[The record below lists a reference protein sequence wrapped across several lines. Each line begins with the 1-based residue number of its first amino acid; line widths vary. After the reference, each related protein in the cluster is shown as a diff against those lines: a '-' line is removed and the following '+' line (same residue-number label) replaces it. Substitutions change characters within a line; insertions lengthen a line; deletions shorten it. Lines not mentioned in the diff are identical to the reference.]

1 VIENGVSRKGI
12 EREGPMALTKRGS
25 TWHTHFYVDGER
37 FRKSLD
43 TSDWREAQRKER
55 ELVAE
60 AKKGKLMASRDEFS
74 RLPFG
79 EAADRFIAD
88 RLPRLAA
95 RSVQTERERLKP
107 IKAGIGTIPV
117 WRLTVEQVRTYFRE
131 RKAAGR
137 ANATL
142 NRELDIIRGVLK
154 RAKRW
159 HHFTDEIRP
168 LPVREN
174 IGRALTYEEKV
185 KLLKRAAARPEWK
198 TAAWAARLALNT
210 TMRGCEIKGLR
221 WRDVDMI
228 GRALTVKRSKTEAGE
243 RVIPLNTDAWDV
255 ILSLYRRSQELG
267 GFEPGHFLFPAI
279 KGERKAERQ
288 GDEKREKQKIDPTR
302 PMKTWRTAWRRLT
315 RAIQCPG
322 CGLLQDPAD
331 ICSGCEADTEGIK
344 SPFLGF
350 RFHDLR
356 HQVIT
361 ELAESKASDQT
372 IMGIAGHVSKKMLQ
386 HYSHVRMEAKRNA
399 LDALTMKPAQRAD
412 SGDTTRGY
420 DTKNDTKLSKE
431 VEGIPQM
438 IDSMVELS
446 GIEPLTSSLRTR
458 RSPS

>member
-1 VIENGVSRKGI
+1 
-12 EREGPMALTKRGS
+12 MALTKRGS
-25 TWHTHFYVDGER
+25 VWHTHFYVDGER

-55 ELVAE
+55 ELIAE

-79 EAADRFIAD
+79 EAANKFIAD
-88 RLPRLAA
+88 RIPRLAA
-95 RSVQTERERLKP
+95 RSIQTEKERVKP
-107 IKAGIGTIPV
+107 IEAWIGSIPV
-117 WRLTVEQVRTYFRE
+117 WRLTVEQVRAYLRE

-137 ANATL
+137 SNATL

-159 HHFTDEIRP
+159 HHFAEEIRP

-185 KLLKRAAARPEWK
+185 KLLKRAAARPEWQ

-210 TMRGCEIKGLR
+210 TMRGCEIKALR
-221 WRDVDMI
+221 WCDVDMI

-243 RVIPLNTDAWDV
+243 RVIPLNADAWEV
-255 ILSLYRRSQELG
+255 ILALYRRSQELG
-267 GFEPGHFLFPAI
+267 GFETGNFLFPAI
-279 KGERKAERQ
+279 KPDRKAQHQ
-288 GDEKREKQKIDPTR
+288 GEGKKRIEKIDPTR
-302 PMKTWRTAWRRLT
+302 PLKTWRTAWRRLT
-315 RAIQCPG
+315 RAIQCPQ

-331 ICSGCEADTEGIK
+331 SCSGCKADTKDVK
-344 SPFLGF
+344 SPFHGF

-356 HQVIT
+356 HQAIT

-386 HYSHVRMEAKRNA
+386 HYSHVRLEAKRCA
-399 LDALTMKPAQRAD
+399 LDALSMTPVQKGD
-412 SGDTTRGY
+412 SGDTTEGY
-420 DTKNDTKLSKE
+420 DTKHDTKLRRE
-431 VEGIPQM
+431 MEGMPQVVE
-438 IDSMVELS
+438 SLVELS
-446 GIEPLTSSLRTR
+446 GIEPLASSLRTR

>member
-1 VIENGVSRKGI
+1 
-12 EREGPMALTKRGS
+12 MALKKRGD
-25 TWHTHFYVDGER
+25 TWHTHFFVDGER

-55 ELVAE
+55 ELIAE
-60 AKKGKLMASRDEFS
+60 AKAGRLAACRDEFS

-79 EAADRFIAD
+79 EAADRFLAD
-88 RLPRLAA
+88 RLPRLAS
-95 RSVQTERERLKP
+95 RSVQTEKERVKP
-107 IKAGIGTIPV
+107 IKAGIGSVPV
-117 WRLTVEQVRTYFRE
+117 WRITVEQVRAYLRE

-137 ANATL
+137 SNATL

-159 HHFTDEIRP
+159 HHFSDEIRP

-185 KLLKRAAARPEWK
+185 KLLKRAAARSEWQNV
-198 TAAWAARLALNT
+198 ALAARLALNT
-210 TMRGCEIKGLR
+210 TMRGCEIKSLR
-221 WRDVDMI
+221 WSDVDMV

-243 RVIPLNTDAWDV
+243 RVIPLNADAWEV
-255 ILSLYRRSQELG
+255 ILALYRRSQELR
-267 GFEPGHFLFPAI
+267 GFEPSHFLFPAI
-279 KGERKAERQ
+279 KPDPKPKKQ
-288 GDEKREKQKIDPTR
+288 GDNQQGKEKIDPTR
-302 PMKTWRTAWRRLT
+302 SVKSWRTAWRRLT
-315 RAIQCPG
+315 RAIQCPE
-322 CGLLQDPAD
+322 CGLLQDAAD
-331 ICSGCEADTEGIK
+331 TCSGCKADTNDVK

-356 HQVIT
+356 HQAIT

-399 LDALTMKPAQRAD
+399 LDALLMKPIQRGD
-412 SGDTTRGY
+412 SGDTMAGY
-420 DTKNDTKLSKE
+420 DTNSDTKLRRE
-431 VEGIPQM
+431 MEGMPQV
-438 IDSMVELS
+438 IESLVELS
-446 GIEPLTSSLRTR
+446 GIEPLASSLRTR

>member
-1 VIENGVSRKGI
+1 
-12 EREGPMALTKRGS
+12 MALKKRGD
-25 TWHTHFYVDGER
+25 TWHTHFFVDGER

-55 ELVAE
+55 ELIAE
-60 AKKGKLMASRDEFS
+60 AKAGKLMASRDEFS
-74 RLPFG
+74 RLPLG

-95 RSVQTERERLKP
+95 RSVQTEKERVKP
-107 IKAGIGTIPV
+107 IKARIGSIPV
-117 WRLTVEQVRTYFRE
+117 WRLTVEQVRTYLRE

-137 ANATL
+137 SNATL

-159 HHFTDEIRP
+159 HHFADDIRP

-185 KLLKRAAARPEWK
+185 RLLKRAAARPEWQ

-221 WRDVDMI
+221 WSDVDMI
-228 GRALTVKRSKTEAGE
+228 GHALTVKRSKTEAGE
-243 RVIPLNTDAWDV
+243 RVIPLNADAWDV
-255 ILSLYRRSQELG
+255 ILALYRQSQQLG
-267 GFEPGHFLFPAI
+267 GFEPGNYLFPAI
-279 KGERKAERQ
+279 KADPKAAKQPCE
-288 GDEKREKQKIDPTR
+288 GKREKVKIDPKR

-315 RAIQCPG
+315 RAIQCPQ
-322 CGLLQDPAD
+322 CGLLQDPAEN
-331 ICSGCEADTEGIK
+331 CSGCKVETKDVK
-344 SPFLGF
+344 SPFDGF

-356 HQVIT
+356 HQAIT
-361 ELAESKASDQT
+361 ELAESRASDQT

-386 HYSHVRMEAKRNA
+386 HYSHVRMEAKRSA
-399 LDALTMKPAQRAD
+399 LDALSMKPAQVSD
-412 SGDTTRGY
+412 SRDTTEGY
-420 DTKNDTKLSKE
+420 DTNNDTKMRHGLE
-431 VEGIPQM
+431 HMPQVVE
-438 IDSMVELS
+438 SLVELS
-446 GIEPLTSSLRTR
+446 GIEPLASSLRTR